1 MFTDT
6 RLGLSLNRRW
16 INKWIEDLG
25 PVVGLNGFAGNP
37 GYGLGS
43 SFPKAE
49 RVYRSATLF
58 LAKTFSDSWLAQAS
72 YTLASLKGNYQGL
85 FAPEDGYLGPN
96 GTADFDSPN
105 VSNNRYGALKG
116 DTRNTLK
123 LFGAKDWQIARGH
136 GLGTGVAFRAR
147 SGAPTSYLG
156 ADPFT
161 YPTESYLAARGSG
174 PRLPWL
180 YTADLQ
186 LAYRVA
192 AVYGVGLSVTAD
204 VFNLFNWQRH
214 VAVDEEYTTDNVVAT
229 EGFKAA
235 DLAAIQ
241 PGQPVPNLQ
250 NDSGGNVIRK
260 EGFGQPTAYQEPRVF
275 RFGIRGEF

>member
-1 MFTDT
+1 MVWRARWIPTSRPRRTDELSGGAEYEVLT
-6 RLGLSLNRRW
+6 DARLGLSLNRRW
-16 INKWIEDLG
+16 INHWIEDMG

-37 GYGLGS
+37 GLRPGLAASPRS
-43 SFPKAE
+43 SGPT
-49 RVYRSATLF
+49 RPPRCSWPRP
-58 LAKTFSDSWLAQAS
+58 SRNSWLAQAS
-72 YTLASLKGNYQGL
+72 YTLASLKGNYAGL

-116 DTRNTLK
+116 DVRHTFK
-123 LFGAKDWQIARGH
+123 LLGAKDWQIARGH
-136 GLGTGVAFRAR
+136 GLGTGISFRAR

-161 YPTESYLAARGSG
+161 YPTESYLAARGTG

-192 AVYGVGLSVTAD
+192 AVMASACRSPLTCS
-204 VFNLFNWQRH
+204 
-214 VAVDEEYTTDNVVAT
+214 
-229 EGFKAA
+229 
-235 DLAAIQ
+235 IC
-241 PGQPVPNLQ
+241 
-250 NDSGGNVIRK
+250 
-260 EGFGQPTAYQEPRVF
+260 
-275 RFGIRGEF
+275 

>member
-1 MFTDT
+1 
-6 RLGLSLNRRW
+6 
-16 INKWIEDLG
+16 
-25 PVVGLNGFAGNP
+25 VVGLNGFAGNP

-49 RVYRSATLF
+49 RTYKSATLF
-58 LAKTFSDSWLAQAS
+58 LAKTFSNSWLAQAS
-72 YTLASLKGNYQGL
+72 YTVASLRGNYSGL

-105 VSNNRYGALKG
+105 VSINRLGALKG
-116 DTRNTLK
+116 DIRNTVK
-123 LFGAKDWQIARGH
+123 IMGAKDWQIVPGH
-136 GLGTGVAFRAR
+136 GLGTGLSFRAR

-161 YPTESYLAARGSG
+161 YPTESYLAERGSG

-180 YTADLQ
+180 FTADLQ

-192 AVYGVGLSVTAD
+192 AFAGIGLSVTAD

-214 VAVDEEYTTDNVVAT
+214 VAVDEEYTTDNVIAVQ
-229 EGFKAA
+229 GFKAA
-235 DLAAIQ
+235 DLAAVK
-241 PGQPVPNLQ
+241 PGETVPNLK
-250 NDSGGNVIRK
+250 NDADANVVRK
-260 EGFGQPTAYQEPRVF
+260 DGFGEPTAYQEPRVF
-275 RFGIRGEF
+275 RFGLRGEF